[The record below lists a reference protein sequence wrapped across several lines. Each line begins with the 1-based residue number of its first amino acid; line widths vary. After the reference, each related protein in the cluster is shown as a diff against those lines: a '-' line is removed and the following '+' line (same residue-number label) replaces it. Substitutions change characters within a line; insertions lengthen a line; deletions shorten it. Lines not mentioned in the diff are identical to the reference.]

1 MRDKF
6 KGIVTDDAF
15 FYAVLLVLVGLV
27 AFGLGRQSVAEI
39 VATTPPVQVFP
50 GAAAVQ
56 VVKATESVTT
66 ETTVI
71 PPASVS
77 DTTTA
82 NIAVVASRSGTK
94 YHLPDCPGAKQI
106 KETNVITFASIDLA
120 RAAGYEPAK
129 NCPGLQ

>member
-27 AFGLGRQSVAEI
+27 AFGLGRQSVAQI
-39 VATTPPVQVFP
+39 AATTPPVQVFP
-50 GAAAVQ
+50 GVAAVQ
-56 VVKATESVTT
+56 VAKDPEVVVTNVA
-66 ETTVI
+66 E
-71 PPASVS
+71 ASLVAVP
-77 DTTTA
+77 DTTAT
-82 NIAVVASRSGTK
+82 NIAVVASRSGSK

-106 KETNVITFASIDLA
+106 KEANVITFASIELA
-120 RAAGYEPAK
+120 KAAGYEPAK